1 MSRTI
6 LIYLAVLTFAEFS
19 FTGRAAHAGDSHE
32 AAVGNE
38 VVVEPMKPVVADGK
52 DVAPMIMDFTKNPDA
67 DKTKSKMKKLATAD

>member
-19 FTGRAAHAGDSHE
+19 FTGRAAQ
-32 AAVGNE
+32 AVDTNE

-67 DKTKSKMKKLATAD
+67 EKPKPKSKKLVTAN